1 MKILH
6 CKEYGPVENLV
17 WEDIGSPEPAE
28 NEVVVSIKAA
38 ALNFPDYLIVQGLYQ
53 FKPDLPFAPGNEGA
67 GVIKKIGKNVTRF
80 KEGDRVYFMA
90 PYGAFAEEACMN
102 EFGVFP
108 IPDDVSFELAA
119 SYQMAYGTSYH
130 ALVQRG
136 ELKKDDEVLILG
148 ASGGVGL
155 AALDIAK
162 AKGARVVA
170 GVSTE
175 EKAKVCKEYGADDVV
190 EYGYGPDE
198 NNKEDTKAFSHLLK
212 SKSIKGGYDIIYDPI
227 GDCYAEPAFRSIG
240 WKGKYLVVG
249 FAAGQIPKLPINLTL
264 LKGASVVGVFWG
276 AFTGREFE
284 ENQKNIKDINSML
297 IAGEIKPLISKKIP
311 MEQAK
316 EAINLIGSRGVVGKV
331 VLVNN

>member
-17 WEDIGSPEPAE
+17 WEDIDSPEPTE
-28 NEVVVSIKAA
+28 NEVLVSIKAA

-53 FKPDLPFAPGNEGA
+53 FKPELPFAPGNEGA
-67 GVIKKIGKNVTRF
+67 GVIKKVGKNVTRF

-108 IPDDVSFELAA
+108 ISDEVSFELAA

-130 ALVQRG
+130 ALIQRG
-136 ELKKDDEVLILG
+136 ELKIDDEVLILG

-175 EKAKVCKEYGADDVV
+175 EKANICRDYGADDVV
-190 EYGYGPDE
+190 IYGQGPTD
-198 NNKEDTKAFSHLLK
+198 KDGAKAFSAELK
-212 SKSIKGGYDIIYDPI
+212 SKSLKGGFDIIYDPI

-284 ENQKNIKDINSML
+284 ENQKNIKDINAML
-297 IAGEIKPLISKKIP
+297 QANQIRPLISKEVP
-311 MEQAK
+311 MEQAT
-316 EAINLIGSRGVVGKV
+316 EAIKMIGNRGVIGKI
-331 VLVNN
+331 VLVNK

>member
-6 CKEYGPVENLV
+6 CKEYGPIENLV
-17 WEDIGSPEPAE
+17 WEDIESPTPGDD
-28 NEVVVSIKAA
+28 EVTISIKAA
-38 ALNFPDYLIVQGLYQ
+38 ALNFPDFLIVQGLYQ
-53 FKPDLPFAPGNEGA
+53 FKPELPFAPGNEGA
-67 GVIKKIGKNVTRF
+67 GVVKKVGKNVKNL

-90 PYGAFAEEACMN
+90 PYGAFAEEICIN
-102 EFGVFP
+102 EFAVFP
-108 IPDDVSFELAA
+108 IADDTSFEVAA

-130 ALVQRG
+130 ALMQRG

-175 EKAKVCKEYGADDVV
+175 EKAKICKDYGADDVV
-190 EYGYGPDE
+190 IYGTGPNDRDE
-198 NNKEDTKAFSHLLK
+198 SKTFSNELK
-212 SKSIKGGYDIIYDPI
+212 SKSTKGGYDIIYDPV

-240 WKGKYLVVG
+240 WRGKYLVVG
-249 FAAGQIPKLPINLTL
+249 FAAGNIPKLPINLTL
-264 LKGASVVGVFWG
+264 LKGASIVGVFWG

-284 ENQKNIKDINSML
+284 ENQKNITDINDML
-297 IAGEIKPLISKKIP
+297 SEKKINPLISKKIP
-311 MEQAK
+311 MSEAV
-316 EAINLIGSRGVVGKV
+316 EAIKLIGSRGVVGKV
-331 VLVNN
+331 VLINK

>member
-6 CKEYGPVENLV
+6 CKEYGPVDSLV
-17 WEDIGSPEPAE
+17 WEEVESPEPQD
-28 NEVVVSIKAA
+28 NEVLIDIKAA
-38 ALNFPDYLIVQGLYQ
+38 ALNFPDFLIVQGLYQ
-53 FKPDLPFAPGNEGA
+53 FKPELPFAPGNEGA
-67 GVIKKIGKNVTRF
+67 GTIRKTGKNVTRF

-90 PYGAFAEEACMN
+90 PHGAFAEQICIN

-108 IPDDVSFELAA
+108 IPDEISFQLAA

-136 ELKKDDEVLILG
+136 ELSEGDEVLILG
-148 ASGGVGL
+148 ASGGVRL
-155 AALDIAK
+155 AARDIAK

-170 GVSTE
+170 GVSTD
-175 EKAKVCKEYGADDVV
+175 EKAKICRDYGADEVIV
-190 EYGYGPDE
+190 YGTGPKD
-198 NNKEDTKAFSHLLK
+198 KEEAKAFSTELK

-227 GDCYAEPAFRSIG
+227 GDCYAEPAFRAIG

-284 ENQKNIKDINSML
+284 ENQKNISDINRML
-297 IAGEIKPLISKKIP
+297 SVGEIKPLISKEIP
-311 MEQAK
+311 MENAV
-316 EAINLIGSRGVVGKV
+316 EAIQMIGSRGVVGKV
-331 VLVNN
+331 VLVN

>member
-6 CKEYGPVENLV
+6 CKEYGPVDSLV
-17 WEDIGSPEPAE
+17 WEEVESPEPQD
-28 NEVVVSIKAA
+28 NEVLIDIKAA
-38 ALNFPDYLIVQGLYQ
+38 ALNFPDFLIVQGLYQ
-53 FKPDLPFAPGNEGA
+53 FKPELPFAPGNEGA
-67 GVIKKIGKNVTRF
+67 GIIKKTGKNVTRF

-90 PYGAFAEEACMN
+90 PHGAFAEQICIN

-108 IPDDVSFELAA
+108 IPDEISFQLAA

-136 ELKKDDEVLILG
+136 DLSEGDEVLILG

-155 AALDIAK
+155 AALDIVK
-162 AKGARVVA
+162 AKGARAVV

-175 EKAKVCKEYGADDVV
+175 EKAKICRDYGADEVIV
-190 EYGYGPDE
+190 YGTGPKD
-198 NNKEDTKAFSHLLK
+198 KEESKAFSADLK

-227 GDCYAEPAFRSIG
+227 GDCYAEPAFRAIG

-284 ENQKNIKDINSML
+284 ENQKNISDINRML
-297 IAGEIKPLISKKIP
+297 SVGEIKPLISKEIP
-311 MEQAK
+311 MENAV
-316 EAINLIGSRGVVGKV
+316 EAIQMIGSRGVVGKV
-331 VLVNN
+331 VLVN

>member
-6 CKEYGPVENLV
+6 CKEYGPVDNLV
-17 WEDIGSPEPAE
+17 WEEVESPEPQD
-28 NEVVVSIKAA
+28 NEVLIDIKAA
-38 ALNFPDYLIVQGLYQ
+38 ALNFPDFLIVQGLYQ
-53 FKPDLPFAPGNEGA
+53 FKPELPFAPGNEGA
-67 GVIKKIGKNVTRF
+67 GTIRKTGKNVTRF

-90 PYGAFAEEACMN
+90 PHGAFAEQICIN

-108 IPDDVSFELAA
+108 IPDEISFQLAA

-136 ELKKDDEVLILG
+136 ELSEGDEVLILG

-170 GVSTE
+170 GVSTD
-175 EKAKVCKEYGADDVV
+175 EKAKICRDYGADEVIV
-190 EYGYGPDE
+190 YGTGPKD
-198 NNKEDTKAFSHLLK
+198 KEEAKAFSTELK

-227 GDCYAEPAFRSIG
+227 GDCYAEPAFRAIG

-276 AFTGREFE
+276 SFTGREFE
-284 ENQKNIKDINSML
+284 ENQKNISDINRML
-297 IAGEIKPLISKKIP
+297 SVGEIKPLISKEIP
-311 MEQAK
+311 MENAV
-316 EAINLIGSRGVVGKV
+316 EAIQMIGSRGVVGKV
-331 VLVNN
+331 VLVN

>member
-6 CKEYGPVENLV
+6 CKEYGPIENLV
-17 WEDIGSPEPAE
+17 WEDIESPTPGDD
-28 NEVVVSIKAA
+28 EVTISIKAA
-38 ALNFPDYLIVQGLYQ
+38 ALNFPDFLIVQGLYQ
-53 FKPDLPFAPGNEGA
+53 FKPELPFAPGNEGA
-67 GVIKKIGKNVTRF
+67 GVVKRVGKNVKKL

-90 PYGAFAEEACMN
+90 PYGAFAEEICIN
-102 EFGVFP
+102 EFAVFP
-108 IPDDVSFELAA
+108 IADDTSFEVAA

-130 ALVQRG
+130 ALMQRG

-175 EKAKVCKEYGADDVV
+175 EKAKICKDYGADDVV
-190 EYGYGPDE
+190 IYGTGPNDRDE
-198 NNKEDTKAFSHLLK
+198 SKTFSNELK
-212 SKSIKGGYDIIYDPI
+212 SKSTKGGYDIIYDPV

-240 WKGKYLVVG
+240 WRGKYLVVG
-249 FAAGQIPKLPINLTL
+249 FAAGNIPKLPINLTL
-264 LKGASVVGVFWG
+264 LKGASIVGVFWG

-284 ENQKNIKDINSML
+284 ENQKNITDINDML
-297 IAGEIKPLISKKIP
+297 SEKKINPLISKKIP
-311 MEQAK
+311 MSEAV
-316 EAINLIGSRGVVGKV
+316 EAIKLIGSRGVVGKV
-331 VLVNN
+331 VLINK

>member
-1 MKILH
+1 MKTLN
-6 CKEYGPVENLV
+6 CREYGPVDNLV
-17 WEDIGSPEPAE
+17 WEEVDSPTPQD
-28 NEVVVSIKAA
+28 NEVLIDIKAA
-38 ALNFPDYLIVQGLYQ
+38 ALNFPDFLIVQGLYQ

-67 GVIKKIGKNVTRF
+67 GIIRKTGKNVTRF

-90 PYGAFAEEACMN
+90 PHGAFAEQICIN

-108 IPDDVSFELAA
+108 IPDEISFQLAA

-130 ALVQRG
+130 ALIQRG
-136 ELKKDDEVLILG
+136 ELSENDEVLILG

-170 GVSTE
+170 GVSTD
-175 EKAKVCKEYGADDVV
+175 EKARICQEYGADEVIV
-190 EYGYGPDE
+190 YGTGPKD
-198 NNKEDTKAFSHLLK
+198 KEEAKAFSTELK
-212 SKSIKGGYDIIYDPI
+212 SKSLKKGYDIIYDPI
-227 GDCYAEPAFRSIG
+227 GDCYAEPAFRAIG

-249 FAAGQIPKLPINLTL
+249 FAAGQIPRLPINLTL

-284 ENQKNIKDINSML
+284 VNQKNITDINEML
-297 IAGEIKPLISKKIP
+297 AAGKIKPLISKEVP
-311 MEQAK
+311 MANAV
-316 EAINLIGSRGVVGKV
+316 EAIKLIGSRGVIGKV
-331 VLVNN
+331 VLVN

>member
-6 CKEYGPVENLV
+6 CKEYGPVDNLV
-17 WEDIGSPEPAE
+17 WEEVESPEPQD
-28 NEVVVSIKAA
+28 NEVLIDIKAA
-38 ALNFPDYLIVQGLYQ
+38 ALNFPDFLIVQGLYQ
-53 FKPDLPFAPGNEGA
+53 FKPELPFAPGNEGA
-67 GVIKKIGKNVTRF
+67 GTIRKTGKNVTRF

-90 PYGAFAEEACMN
+90 PHGAFAEQICIN

-108 IPDDVSFELAA
+108 IPDEISFQLAA

-136 ELKKDDEVLILG
+136 ELSEGDEVLILG

-155 AALDIAK
+155 AALDIVK
-162 AKGARVVA
+162 AKGARAVV

-175 EKAKVCKEYGADDVV
+175 EKAKICRDYGADEVIV
-190 EYGYGPDE
+190 YGTGPKD
-198 NNKEDTKAFSHLLK
+198 KEESKAFSADLK

-227 GDCYAEPAFRSIG
+227 GDCYAEPAFRAIG

-284 ENQKNIKDINSML
+284 ENQKNISDINRML
-297 IAGEIKPLISKKIP
+297 SIGEIKPLISKEIP
-311 MEQAK
+311 MENAV
-316 EAINLIGSRGVVGKV
+316 EAIQMIGSRGVVGKV
-331 VLVNN
+331 VLVN

>member
-6 CKEYGPVENLV
+6 CKEYGPVDSLV
-17 WEDIGSPEPAE
+17 WEEVESPEPQD
-28 NEVVVSIKAA
+28 NEVLIDIKAA
-38 ALNFPDYLIVQGLYQ
+38 ALNFPDFLIVQGLYQ
-53 FKPDLPFAPGNEGA
+53 FKPELPFAPGNEGA
-67 GVIKKIGKNVTRF
+67 GTIKKTGKNVTRF

-90 PYGAFAEEACMN
+90 PHGAFAEQICIN

-108 IPDDVSFELAA
+108 IPDEISFQLAA

-136 ELKKDDEVLILG
+136 ELSEGDEVLILG

-170 GVSTE
+170 GVSTD
-175 EKAKVCKEYGADDVV
+175 EKAKICRDYGADEVIV
-190 EYGYGPDE
+190 YGTGPKD
-198 NNKEDTKAFSHLLK
+198 KEEAKAFSTELK

-227 GDCYAEPAFRSIG
+227 GDCYAEPAFRAIG

-284 ENQKNIKDINSML
+284 ENQKNISDINEML
-297 IAGEIKPLISKKIP
+297 SNGKIRPLISKEIP
-311 MEQAK
+311 MENAV
-316 EAINLIGSRGVVGKV
+316 EAIQMIGSRGVVGKV
-331 VLVNN
+331 VLVN

>member
-190 EYGYGPDE
+190 VYGLGPTD
-198 NNKEDTKAFSHLLK
+198 KDAAKALSADLK

-311 MEQAK
+311 MAQAK

>member
-6 CKEYGPVENLV
+6 CKEYGPVDNLV
-17 WEDIGSPEPAE
+17 WEEVESPEPQD
-28 NEVVVSIKAA
+28 NEVLIDIKAA
-38 ALNFPDYLIVQGLYQ
+38 ALNFPDFLIVQGLYQ
-53 FKPDLPFAPGNEGA
+53 LKPELPFAPGYEGA
-67 GVIKKIGKNVTRF
+67 GTIRKTGKNVTRY

-90 PYGAFAEEACMN
+90 PHGAFAEQICIN

-108 IPDDVSFELAA
+108 IPDEISFQLAA

-136 ELKKDDEVLILG
+136 ELSEGDEVLILG

-170 GVSTE
+170 GVSTD
-175 EKAKVCKEYGADDVV
+175 EKAKICRDYGADEVIV
-190 EYGYGPDE
+190 YGTGPKD
-198 NNKEDTKAFSHLLK
+198 KEEAKAFSTELK

-227 GDCYAEPAFRSIG
+227 GDCYAEPAFRAIG

-284 ENQKNIKDINSML
+284 ENQKNISDINRML
-297 IAGEIKPLISKKIP
+297 SVGEIKPLISKEIP
-311 MEQAK
+311 MENAV
-316 EAINLIGSRGVVGKV
+316 EAIQMIGSRGVVGKV
-331 VLVNN
+331 VLVN

>member
-6 CKEYGPVENLV
+6 CKEYGPVDNLV
-17 WEDIGSPEPAE
+17 WEEVESPEPQD
-28 NEVVVSIKAA
+28 NEVLIDIKAA
-38 ALNFPDYLIVQGLYQ
+38 ALNFPDFLIVQGLYQ
-53 FKPDLPFAPGNEGA
+53 FKPELPFAPGNEGA
-67 GVIKKIGKNVTRF
+67 GTIRKTGKNVTRF

-90 PYGAFAEEACMN
+90 PHGAFAEQICIN

-108 IPDDVSFELAA
+108 IPDEISFQLAA

-136 ELKKDDEVLILG
+136 ELSEGDEVLILG

-175 EKAKVCKEYGADDVV
+175 EKAEICRDYGADEVIV
-190 EYGYGPDE
+190 YGTGPKD
-198 NNKEDTKAFSHLLK
+198 KEEAKAFSAELK

-227 GDCYAEPAFRSIG
+227 GDCYAEPAFRAIG

-284 ENQKNIKDINSML
+284 ENQKNISDINRML
-297 IAGEIKPLISKKIP
+297 SVGEIKPLISKEIP
-311 MEQAK
+311 MENAV
-316 EAINLIGSRGVVGKV
+316 EAIQMIGSRGVVGKV
-331 VLVNN
+331 VLVN

>member
-6 CKEYGPVENLV
+6 CKEYGPVDNLV
-17 WEDIGSPEPAE
+17 WEEIDIQEPQD
-28 NEVVVSIKAA
+28 NEVQIEIKAA
-38 ALNFPDYLIVQGLYQ
+38 ALNFPDFLIVQGLYQ
-53 FKPDLPFAPGNEGA
+53 FKPELPFAPGNEGA
-67 GVIKKIGKNVTRF
+67 GTVTKIGKNVTKF

-90 PYGAFAEEACMN
+90 PYGAFAETIN
-102 EFGVFP
+102 ISEFGVFP
-108 IPDDVSFELAA
+108 IPEDITFQLAA

-136 ELKKDDEVLILG
+136 ALSGDDEVLILG

-162 AKGARVVA
+162 AKGARVVV

-175 EKAKVCKEYGADDVV
+175 EKAQICRDYGADDVV
-190 EYGYGPDE
+190 IYGSGPKD
-198 NNKEDTKAFSHLLK
+198 KEEAKAFSAELK
-212 SKSIKGGYDIIYDPI
+212 AKSTKGGYDIIYDPI
-227 GDCYAEPAFRSIG
+227 GDCYAEPAFRAIG

-284 ENQKNIKDINSML
+284 ENQKNISDINEML
-297 IAGEIKPLISKKIP
+297 GKGQIKPLISKEIP
-311 MEQAK
+311 MENAV
-316 EAINLIGSRGVVGKV
+316 EAIKLIGSRGVVGKV
-331 VLVNN
+331 VLVN

>member
-6 CKEYGPVENLV
+6 CKKYGPVDNLV
-17 WEDIGSPEPAE
+17 WEEVESPEPQD
-28 NEVVVSIKAA
+28 NEVLIDIKAA
-38 ALNFPDYLIVQGLYQ
+38 ALNFPDFLIVQGLYQ
-53 FKPDLPFAPGNEGA
+53 FKPELPFAPGNEGA
-67 GVIKKIGKNVTRF
+67 GIIKKTGKNVTRF

-90 PYGAFAEEACMN
+90 PHGAFAEQICIN

-108 IPDDVSFELAA
+108 IPDEISFQLAA

-136 ELKKDDEVLILG
+136 DLSEGDEVLILG

-155 AALDIAK
+155 AALDIVK
-162 AKGARVVA
+162 AKGARAVV

-175 EKAKVCKEYGADDVV
+175 EKAEICRDYGADEVIV
-190 EYGYGPDE
+190 YGTGPKD
-198 NNKEDTKAFSHLLK
+198 KEEAKAFSAELK

-227 GDCYAEPAFRSIG
+227 GDCYAEPAFRAIG

-284 ENQKNIKDINSML
+284 ENQKNISDINRML
-297 IAGEIKPLISKKIP
+297 SVGEIKPLISKEIP
-311 MEQAK
+311 MENAV
-316 EAINLIGSRGVVGKV
+316 EAIQMIGSRGVVGKV
-331 VLVNN
+331 VLVN

>member
-17 WEDIGSPEPAE
+17 WEDIDSPEPTE
-28 NEVVVSIKAA
+28 NEVLVSIKAA

-53 FKPDLPFAPGNEGA
+53 FKPELPFAPGNEGA
-67 GVIKKIGKNVTRF
+67 GVIKKVGKNVTRF

-108 IPDDVSFELAA
+108 ISDEVSFELAA

-130 ALVQRG
+130 ALIQRG
-136 ELKKDDEVLILG
+136 DLKIDDEVLILG

-175 EKAKVCKEYGADDVV
+175 EKAKICRDYGADDVV
-190 EYGYGPDE
+190 IYGQGPTD
-198 NNKEDTKAFSHLLK
+198 KDGAKAFSAELK
-212 SKSIKGGYDIIYDPI
+212 SKSLKGGFDIIYDPI

-284 ENQKNIKDINSML
+284 ENQKNIKDINAML
-297 IAGEIKPLISKKIP
+297 QANQIRPLISKEVP
-311 MEQAK
+311 MEQAT
-316 EAINLIGSRGVVGKV
+316 EAIKMIGNRGVIGKI
-331 VLVNN
+331 VLVNK

>member
-6 CKEYGPVENLV
+6 CKEYGPVENLT
-17 WEDIGSPEPAE
+17 WEDIETPEPGE

-38 ALNFPDYLIVQGLYQ
+38 ALNFPDFLIVQGLYQ
-53 FKPDLPFAPGNEGA
+53 FKPELPFAPGNEGA
-67 GVIKKIGKNVTRF
+67 GIIKKIGKNVTRF

-108 IPDDVSFELAA
+108 ISDEVSFELAA
-119 SYQMAYGTSYH
+119 SYQMVYGTSYH

-162 AKGARVVA
+162 AKGARVIA

-175 EKAKVCKEYGADDVV
+175 EKAKICREYGADDVV
-190 EYGYGPDE
+190 VYGNGPTD
-198 NNKEDTKAFSHLLK
+198 KDSAKLFSTELK
-212 SKSIKGGYDIIYDPI
+212 SKSSKGGYDIIYDPI

-284 ENQKNIKDINSML
+284 ENQKNIADINSL
-297 IAGEIKPLISKKIP
+297 LSNGDIKPLISKKIP
-311 MEQAK
+311 MEDAI
-316 EAINLIGSRGVVGKV
+316 EAINLIGSRGVIGKV
-331 VLVNN
+331 VLVKQ

>member
-6 CKEYGPVENLV
+6 CKEYGPIENLV
-17 WEDIGSPEPAE
+17 WEDIESPEPSE
-28 NEVVVSIKAA
+28 NDVVVSIKAA

-53 FKPDLPFAPGNEGA
+53 FKPELPFAPGNEGA

-108 IPDDVSFELAA
+108 ISDEVSFELAA

-136 ELKKDDEVLILG
+136 ELKKDDEVLVLG

-162 AKGARVVA
+162 AKGARVIA

-175 EKAKVCKEYGADDVV
+175 EKANICREYGADDVV
-190 EYGYGPDE
+190 VYGNGPSD
-198 NNKEDTKAFSHLLK
+198 KDTAKLFSTELK
-212 SKSIKGGYDIIYDPI
+212 SKSTKGGYDIIYDPI

-249 FAAGQIPKLPINLTL
+249 FAAGQIPKLPMNLTL

-284 ENQKNIKDINSML
+284 ENQKNIEDINSML
-297 IAGEIKPLISKKIP
+297 LNGDIKPLISKKIP
-311 MEQAK
+311 MEDAV
-316 EAINLIGSRGVVGKV
+316 EAISLIGSRGVVGKV

>member
-6 CKEYGPVENLV
+6 CKEYGPIENLV
-17 WEDIGSPEPAE
+17 WEDIESPTPGDD
-28 NEVVVSIKAA
+28 EVIISIKAA
-38 ALNFPDYLIVQGLYQ
+38 ALNFPDFLIVQGLYQ
-53 FKPDLPFAPGNEGA
+53 FKPELPFAPGNEGA
-67 GVIKKIGKNVTRF
+67 GVVKKVGKNVKKL

-90 PYGAFAEEACMN
+90 PYGAFAEEICIN
-102 EFGVFP
+102 EFAVFP
-108 IPDDVSFELAA
+108 IADDTSFEVAA

-130 ALVQRG
+130 ALMQRG

-175 EKAKVCKEYGADDVV
+175 EKAKICKDYGADDVV
-190 EYGYGPDE
+190 IYGTGPNDRDE
-198 NNKEDTKAFSHLLK
+198 SKTFSNELK
-212 SKSIKGGYDIIYDPI
+212 SKSTKGGYDIIYDPV

-240 WKGKYLVVG
+240 WRGKYLVVG
-249 FAAGQIPKLPINLTL
+249 FAAGNIPKLPINLTL
-264 LKGASVVGVFWG
+264 LKGASIVGVFWG

-284 ENQKNIKDINSML
+284 ENQKNITDINNML
-297 IAGEIKPLISKKIP
+297 SEKKINPLISKKIP
-311 MEQAK
+311 MSEAV
-316 EAINLIGSRGVVGKV
+316 EAIKLIGSRGVVGKV
-331 VLVNN
+331 VLINK

>member
-17 WEDIGSPEPAE
+17 WEDIDSPEPTE
-28 NEVVVSIKAA
+28 NEVLVSIKAA

-53 FKPDLPFAPGNEGA
+53 FKPELPFAPGNEGA
-67 GVIKKIGKNVTRF
+67 GVIKKVGKNVTRF

-108 IPDDVSFELAA
+108 ISDEVSFELAA

-130 ALVQRG
+130 ALIQRG
-136 ELKKDDEVLILG
+136 ELKIDDEVLILG

-175 EKAKVCKEYGADDVV
+175 EKAKICRDYGADDVV
-190 EYGYGPDE
+190 IYGQGPTD
-198 NNKEDTKAFSHLLK
+198 KDGAKAFTAELK
-212 SKSIKGGYDIIYDPI
+212 SKSLKGGFDIIYDPI

-284 ENQKNIKDINSML
+284 ENQKNIKDINAML
-297 IAGEIKPLISKKIP
+297 QANQIRPLISKEVP
-311 MEQAK
+311 MEQAT
-316 EAINLIGSRGVVGKV
+316 EAIKMIGNRGVIGKI
-331 VLVNN
+331 VLVNK

>member
-6 CKEYGPVENLV
+6 CKEYGPIENLV
-17 WEDIGSPEPAE
+17 WEDIESPTPGDD
-28 NEVVVSIKAA
+28 EVTISIKAA
-38 ALNFPDYLIVQGLYQ
+38 ALNFPDFLIVQGLYQ
-53 FKPDLPFAPGNEGA
+53 FKPELPFAPGNEGA
-67 GVIKKIGKNVTRF
+67 GVVKKVGKNVKKL

-90 PYGAFAEEACMN
+90 PYGAFAEEICIN
-102 EFGVFP
+102 EFAVFP
-108 IPDDVSFELAA
+108 IADDTSFEVAA

-130 ALVQRG
+130 ALMQRG

-175 EKAKVCKEYGADDVV
+175 EKAKICKDYGADDVV
-190 EYGYGPDE
+190 IYGTGPNDRDE
-198 NNKEDTKAFSHLLK
+198 SKTFSNELK
-212 SKSIKGGYDIIYDPI
+212 SKSTKGGYDIIYDPV

-240 WKGKYLVVG
+240 WRGKYLVVG
-249 FAAGQIPKLPINLTL
+249 FAAGNIPKLPINLTL
-264 LKGASVVGVFWG
+264 LKGASIVGVFWG

-284 ENQKNIKDINSML
+284 ENQKNITDINNML
-297 IAGEIKPLISKKIP
+297 SEKKINPLISRKMP
-311 MEQAK
+311 MSEAV
-316 EAINLIGSRGVVGKV
+316 EAIKLIGSRGVMGKV
-331 VLVNN
+331 VLINE

>member
-1 MKILH
+1 M
-6 CKEYGPVENLV
+6 
-17 WEDIGSPEPAE
+17 
-28 NEVVVSIKAA
+28 
-38 ALNFPDYLIVQGLYQ
+38 
-53 FKPDLPFAPGNEGA
+53 PFAPGNEGA
-67 GVIKKIGKNVTRF
+67 GVVKKIGKNVTRF

-190 EYGYGPDE
+190 VYGLGPAD
-198 NNKEDTKAFSHLLK
+198 KDAAKALSAELK

-297 IAGEIKPLISKKIP
+297 IADEIKPLISKKIP

>member
-6 CKEYGPVENLV
+6 CKKYGPVDNLV
-17 WEDIGSPEPAE
+17 WEEVESPEPQD
-28 NEVVVSIKAA
+28 NEVLIDIKAA
-38 ALNFPDYLIVQGLYQ
+38 ALNFPDFLIVQGLYQ
-53 FKPDLPFAPGNEGA
+53 FKPELPFAPGNEGA
-67 GVIKKIGKNVTRF
+67 GTIRKTGKNVTRF

-90 PYGAFAEEACMN
+90 PHGAFAEQICIN

-108 IPDDVSFELAA
+108 IPDEISFQLAA

-136 ELKKDDEVLILG
+136 ELSECDEVLILG

-170 GVSTE
+170 GVSTD
-175 EKAKVCKEYGADDVV
+175 EKAKICRDYGADEVIV
-190 EYGYGPDE
+190 YGTGPKD
-198 NNKEDTKAFSHLLK
+198 KEEAKAFSTELK

-227 GDCYAEPAFRSIG
+227 GDCYAEPAFRAIG

-284 ENQKNIKDINSML
+284 ENQKNISDINRML
-297 IAGEIKPLISKKIP
+297 SIGEIKPLISKEIP
-311 MEQAK
+311 MENAV
-316 EAINLIGSRGVVGKV
+316 EAIQMIGSRGVVGKV
-331 VLVNN
+331 VLVN

>member
-6 CKEYGPVENLV
+6 CKKYGPVDNLV
-17 WEDIGSPEPAE
+17 WEEVESPEPQD
-28 NEVVVSIKAA
+28 NEVLIDIKAA
-38 ALNFPDYLIVQGLYQ
+38 ALNFPDFLIVQGLYQ
-53 FKPDLPFAPGNEGA
+53 FKPELPFAPGNEGA
-67 GVIKKIGKNVTRF
+67 GTIRKTGKNVTRF

-90 PYGAFAEEACMN
+90 PHGAFAEQICIN

-108 IPDDVSFELAA
+108 IPDEISFQLAA

-136 ELKKDDEVLILG
+136 ELSEGDEVLILG

-170 GVSTE
+170 GVSTD
-175 EKAKVCKEYGADDVV
+175 EKAKICRDYGADEVIV
-190 EYGYGPDE
+190 YGTGPKD
-198 NNKEDTKAFSHLLK
+198 KEEAKAFSTELK

-227 GDCYAEPAFRSIG
+227 GDCYAEPSFRAIG

-284 ENQKNIKDINSML
+284 ENQKNISDINRML
-297 IAGEIKPLISKKIP
+297 SVGEIKPLISEEIP
-311 MEQAK
+311 MEDAV
-316 EAINLIGSRGVVGKV
+316 EAIQMIGSRGVVWER
-331 VLVNN
+331 LC

>member
-17 WEDIGSPEPAE
+17 WEDINSPEPAE

-67 GVIKKIGKNVTRF
+67 GVIKKIGKNVKRF

-90 PYGAFAEEACMN
+90 PYGAFAEEACMH

-136 ELKKDDEVLILG
+136 ELKKDDEVLVLG

-162 AKGARVVA
+162 AKGARVIA

-175 EKAKVCKEYGADDVV
+175 EKARICREYGADDVV
-190 EYGYGPDE
+190 YGNGPTD
-198 NNKEDTKAFSHLLK
+198 KDSAKQFSTELK

-276 AFTGREFE
+276 AFTGRELE
-284 ENQKNIKDINSML
+284 ENQKNIADINSL
-297 IAGEIKPLISKKIP
+297 LLNGDIKPLISKKIP
-311 MEQAK
+311 MEDAI

-331 VLVNN
+331 VLVNK

>member
-17 WEDIGSPEPAE
+17 WEDVDSPGPAE

-136 ELKKDDEVLILG
+136 ELEKDDEVLILG

-175 EKAKVCKEYGADDVV
+175 EKAKVCREYGADDVV
-190 EYGYGPDE
+190 VYGLGPAD
-198 NNKEDTKAFSHLLK
+198 KDAAKALSAELK

>member
-17 WEDIGSPEPAE
+17 WEDIDSPEPGE
-28 NEVVVSIKAA
+28 NEVLVSIKAA

-67 GVIKKIGKNVTRF
+67 GVVKKIGKNVTRF

-190 EYGYGPDE
+190 VYGLGPAD
-198 NNKEDTKAFSHLLK
+198 KDAAKALSAELK

-311 MEQAK
+311 MEKAK

>member
-6 CKEYGPVENLV
+6 CKEYGPVDSLV
-17 WEDIGSPEPAE
+17 WEEVESPEPQD
-28 NEVVVSIKAA
+28 NEVLIDIKAA
-38 ALNFPDYLIVQGLYQ
+38 ALNFPDFLIVQGLYQ
-53 FKPDLPFAPGNEGA
+53 FKPELPFAPGNEGA
-67 GVIKKIGKNVTRF
+67 GTIKKTGKNVTRF

-90 PYGAFAEEACMN
+90 PHGAFAEQICIN

-108 IPDDVSFELAA
+108 IPDEISFQLAA

-136 ELKKDDEVLILG
+136 DLSEGDEVLILG

-155 AALDIAK
+155 AALDIVK
-162 AKGARVVA
+162 AKGARAVV

-175 EKAKVCKEYGADDVV
+175 EKAKICRDYGADEVIV
-190 EYGYGPDE
+190 YGTGPKD
-198 NNKEDTKAFSHLLK
+198 KEEAKAFSAELK

-227 GDCYAEPAFRSIG
+227 GDCYAEPAFRAIG

-284 ENQKNIKDINSML
+284 ENQKNISDINRML
-297 IAGEIKPLISKKIP
+297 SDGEIKPLISKEIP
-311 MEQAK
+311 MENAV
-316 EAINLIGSRGVVGKV
+316 EAIQMIGSRGVVGKV
-331 VLVNN
+331 VLVN

>member
-6 CKEYGPVENLV
+6 CKKYGPVDNLV
-17 WEDIGSPEPAE
+17 WEEVESPEPQD
-28 NEVVVSIKAA
+28 NEVLIDIKAA
-38 ALNFPDYLIVQGLYQ
+38 ALNFPDFLIVQGLYQ
-53 FKPDLPFAPGNEGA
+53 FKPELPFAPGNEGA
-67 GVIKKIGKNVTRF
+67 GTIRKTGKNVTRF

-90 PYGAFAEEACMN
+90 PHGAFAEQICIN

-108 IPDDVSFELAA
+108 IPDEISFQLAA

-136 ELKKDDEVLILG
+136 ELSEGDEVLILG

-170 GVSTE
+170 GVSTD
-175 EKAKVCKEYGADDVV
+175 EKAKICRDYGADEVIV
-190 EYGYGPDE
+190 YGTGPKD
-198 NNKEDTKAFSHLLK
+198 KEEAKAFSTELK

-227 GDCYAEPAFRSIG
+227 GDCYAEPAFRAIG

-284 ENQKNIKDINSML
+284 ENQKNISDINRML
-297 IAGEIKPLISKKIP
+297 SVGEIKPLISKEVP
-311 MEQAK
+311 MENAV
-316 EAINLIGSRGVVGKV
+316 EAIQMIGSRGVVGKV
-331 VLVNN
+331 VLVN